1 MTTIVVHYK
10 ELALK
15 GRNRPWFIQLLV
27 RNLKTALAGLPI
39 RSVRSLMGRIEI
51 ELANHEY
58 ANPGSAN
65 PESRLPNP
73 VWNEARDRVR
83 RVFGIANFS
92 YANRGP
98 HDFDE
103 LAAAVLRDLGDRE
116 ASSFRVRATRADKRP
131 AVYVAAGRARSWR
144 AHQGSEG
151 VACRPRSAG
160 SDHPSR
166 DAARSRLLLFRQGTR
181 RRWHAHGNGR
191 PRVLFAVGG
200 IDSPVAAYRMMRRGC
215 SVELIHF
222 HSYPILSRASQEKVR
237 QIATLLTAH
246 QLRSRLVLV
255 AFGEIQQQVVVAVP
269 PELRVVVYRR
279 LMLRIAERFARKW
292 HARALVTGEAIGQ
305 VASQTLEN
313 MTTIASA
320 TSLEILRPLVG
331 MDKDEICARPR
342 RSARTPFRSF
352 RIRIAAR
359 CSRRAIRRR
368 ARACRSSSRS
378 NKPCP
383 STRWSNRPWPGRW
396 SRTSRR
402 RRPNCGARI
411 GFSSTRSAC

>member
-51 ELANHEY
+51 ELAN
-58 ANPGSAN
+58 
-65 PESRLPNP
+65 PESRVPNP
-73 VWNEARDRVR
+73 VWDELRERVR

-92 YANRGP
+92 FANRGP

-103 LAAAVLRDLGDRE
+103 LAAAVLHDLGDRE
-116 ASSFRVRATRADKRP
+116 ASSFRVKATRADKRLPFTSPQVEREVGGRIKEAKGWHVDLERP
-131 AVYVAAGRARSWR
+131 ALTIHLEMLPEHAFYYFGKEPGAGGMPTGTGGRVS
-144 AHQGSEG
+144 
-151 VACRPRSAG
+151 C
-160 SDHPSR
+160 
-166 DAARSRLLLFRQGTR
+166 LLS
-181 RRWHAHGNGR
+181 
-191 PRVLFAVGG
+191 GG

-215 SVELIHF
+215 SVELVHF

-237 QIATLLTAH
+237 QIAALLTGH

-255 AFGEIQQQVVVAVP
+255 AFGEIQQQVVLAVP

-292 HARALVTGEAIGQ
+292 HARALVTGEVIGQ

-313 MTTIASA
+313 MTTIANA

-331 MDKDEICARPR
+331 MDKDEICAEAERIGTYSISIIPDQDCCTLFTPR
-342 RSARTPFRSF
+342 HPATRSRVPELVAVEQTLPIDAMVESAVAGAVVEDFTSPAKRGQTPFDG
-352 RIRIAAR
+352 
-359 CSRRAIRRR
+359 
-368 ARACRSSSRS
+368 ARA
-378 NKPCP
+378 K
-383 STRWSNRPWPGRW
+383 GV
-396 SRTSRR
+396 
-402 RRPNCGARI
+402 
-411 GFSSTRSAC
+411 